1 MYTALDTVLLCLNT
15 TIFLEG
21 GRVGGDRAS
30 SQKTYG
36 PVSSSTRLPFGEGN
50 DEHNCSCG
58 CRNREHCYGSARE

>member
-58 CRNREHCYGSARE
+58 